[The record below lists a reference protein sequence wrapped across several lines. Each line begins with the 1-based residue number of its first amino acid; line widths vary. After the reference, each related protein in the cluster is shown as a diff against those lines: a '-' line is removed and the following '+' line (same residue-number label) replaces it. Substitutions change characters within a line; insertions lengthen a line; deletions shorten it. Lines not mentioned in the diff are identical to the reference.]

1 MEYAFWE
8 ANKCAD
14 ALARRGCSLQEDF
27 VVFDFPPYTDIT
39 SYVNSDTDGLNYCGL
54 SAATLAAMVSF

>member
-1 MEYAFWE
+1 M
-8 ANKCAD
+8 
-14 ALARRGCSLQEDF
+14 ARRGCSLQEDF

-39 SYVNSDTDGLNYCGL
+39 SYVNSDTDGLYYCGL

>member
-1 MEYAFWE
+1 M
-8 ANKCAD
+8 
-14 ALARRGCSLQEDF
+14 ARRGCSLQEDF

-39 SYVNSDTDGLNYCGL
+39 SYVNSDADGLYYCGL